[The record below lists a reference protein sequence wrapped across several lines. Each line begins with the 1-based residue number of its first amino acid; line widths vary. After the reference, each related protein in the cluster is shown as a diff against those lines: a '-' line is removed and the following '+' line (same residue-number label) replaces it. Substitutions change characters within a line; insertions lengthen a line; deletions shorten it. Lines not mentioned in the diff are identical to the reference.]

1 MLPYKNDGVL
11 VVPSLGVKNAVL
23 VAFKV
28 LSFKTSS
35 VVAFV
40 VPLRVEIR

>member
-1 MLPYKNDGVL
+1 MVPFRGYKCGF
-11 VVPSLGVKNAVL
+11 GT
-23 VAFKV
+23 FRV